1 MKQPKRGL
9 MAGAFDVIHPG
20 YIATF
25 KEIREMCDYLIVAL
39 HKDPSLERPLKMKPV
54 LTTGEREDI
63 LLSLVY
69 VDEVLVYET
78 EEDLYNLL
86 KNVDIDIRF
95 LGDDYRN
102 KSYTGDDL
110 GIPVHFCSRSHGW
123 SATRFKNL
131 LKGIEK

>member
-39 HKDPSLERPLKMKPV
+39 HKDPSFERPLKMKPV
-54 LTTGEREDI
+54 LTTEEREDI

-69 VDEVLVYET
+69 VDEVQVYET
-78 EEDLYNLL
+78 EEDLHNLL

>member
-1 MKQPKRGL
+1 

-20 YIATF
+20 YIAAF

-86 KNVDIDIRF
+86 KNVNIDIRF